1 MTINRVFPNSASG
14 APGKSKE
21 QGFTLIELMISIALL
36 AILLGLAA
44 PSYRSFITSNRLT
57 AQANELV
64 GDLSLARNEAAS
76 RSRNVG
82 VCIAASSTSCAGS
95 GSDWAAGWIV
105 WADNNNN
112 GSLDAGE
119 VIIKYVAP
127 LAGGVSLAATG
138 PSSVSAMEYLPFGGH
153 SSGSTW
159 TFTLCSPG
167 DTAGRTVTVP
177 ITGRASAKRITTCP

>member
-1 MTINRVFPNSASG
+1 MTINRVFSNSASS
-14 APGKSKE
+14 AFGKSKE
-21 QGFTLIELMISIALL
+21 QGFTLIELMVTISVL
-36 AILLGLAA
+36 AILLGLAV
-44 PSYRSFITSNRLT
+44 PSYRSFVTSNRLT

-76 RSRNVG
+76 RSRNVR

-112 GSLDAGE
+112 GSLEAGE
-119 VIIKYVAP
+119 VIKYVAP

-138 PSSVSAMEYLPFGGH
+138 PSSVSAMVYLPFGGL
-153 SSGSTW
+153 SAGSSTW

>member
-1 MTINRVFPNSASG
+1 MTINRVFPNFASG
-14 APGKSKE
+14 ALGKSKE

-76 RSRNVG
+76 RSRNVQ

-112 GSLDAGE
+112 GSLDASE
-119 VIIKYVAP
+119 VIKYTAP
-127 LAGGVSLAATG
+127 LTGGVSMVATG
-138 PSSVSAMEYLPFGGH
+138 PSNLSGMVYLPFGGF
-153 SSGSTW
+153 SAGSSTW

>member
-1 MTINRVFPNSASG
+1 
-14 APGKSKE
+14 
-21 QGFTLIELMISIALL
+21 MISIALV

-44 PSYRSFITSNRLT
+44 QSYRSFITSNRLT

-76 RSRNVG
+76 RSRNVQ

-112 GSLDAGE
+112 GNLDASE
-119 VIIKYVAP
+119 VIKYTAP
-127 LAGGVSLAATG
+127 LTGGVSMVATG
-138 PSSVSAMEYLPFGGH
+138 PSNLSGMMYLPFGGF
-153 SSGSTW
+153 SAGSSTW

-177 ITGRASAKRITTCP
+177 ITGRASAKRDTCP

>member
-1 MTINRVFPNSASG
+1 MTINRVLSNSALRVHRKCE
-14 APGKSKE
+14 A

-44 PSYRSFITSNRLT
+44 PSYRAFVTSNRLT

-76 RSRNVG
+76 RSRNVR

-95 GSDWAAGWIV
+95 GSNWAAGWIV

-112 GSLDAGE
+112 GGLDAGE
-119 VIIKYVAP
+119 VIKYTAP
-127 LAGGVSLAATG
+127 LAGGVSMVAAG
-138 PSSVSAMEYLPFGGH
+138 PSNLSSMVYLPFGGF
-153 SSGSTW
+153 SAGSSTW

-167 DTAGRTVTVP
+167 DTAGRAVTVP